1 MTGSLLAL
9 GVLNVSSTGCCCGVW
24 TENFWFDKKER
35 ELFIRDLPIDFV
47 NGKAEGLR
55 TDAFRRRLQNA
66 ECPFGLVLPMDVTWP
81 RVPEDVA
88 MLVEPL
94 TFLKF
99 LAVVYG
105 YLPLLPV
112 AVVLVDCLIHRG
124 SRHLWILLWL
134 GVLLSVNEAVVK
146 KIVAEPR
153 PGSMMELRGQNGL
166 LEGSCVETCGMPSS
180 HSAIS
185 MGWFLLSVLDAMS
198 RTNLRRDQI
207 DLRTFGGDPLVAEQ
221 RKWGAFIK
229 NFCSTPWIERTDLS
243 ARECI
248 SIVVYWFLIMV
259 PVPFMRVVLRDHTES
274 QVVAGSCLG
283 VALAM
288 VWWRGLRV
296 LESRYH
302 TSFRGHQSAR
312 SQPPRPSSE
321 VEMGVP

>member
-1 MTGSLLAL
+1 MPL
-9 GVLNVSSTGCCCGVW
+9 
-24 TENFWFDKKER
+24 K
-35 ELFIRDLPIDFV
+35 
-47 NGKAEGLR
+47 
-55 TDAFRRRLQNA
+55 NA
-66 ECPFGLVLPMDVTWP
+66 QRPQ
-81 RVPEDVA
+81 
-88 MLVEPL
+88 
-94 TFLKF
+94 
-99 LAVVYG
+99 
-105 YLPLLPV
+105 V

-124 SRHLWILLWL
+124 SRHLWILPWL

-198 RTNLRRDQI
+198 RTNLSPDQI

-221 RKWGAFIK
+221 RKWGAFI
-229 NFCSTPWIERTDLS
+229 N